1 METTAPVGKVQLTR
15 AAADIL
21 DSHFL
26 LKERG
31 VINVKACRARVCVCV
46 CMCVCVFIFFHKHVY
61 NE

>member
-1 METTAPVGKVQLTR
+1 MGKVQLTR